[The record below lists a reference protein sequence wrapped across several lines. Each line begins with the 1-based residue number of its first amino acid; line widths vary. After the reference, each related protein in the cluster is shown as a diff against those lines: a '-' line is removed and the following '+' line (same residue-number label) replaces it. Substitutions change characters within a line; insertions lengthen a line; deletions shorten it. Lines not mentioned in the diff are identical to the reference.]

1 MDKMVIKS
9 LYIILL
15 ISSIFSQNASG
26 ENETY
31 ILHKK
36 TPENNEINE
45 KSNEIKSGI
54 TSSKPVPKSDPVSD
68 PVLVPETKPENVR
81 KSE

>member
-1 MDKMVIKS
+1 MFIKS

-15 ISSIFSQNASG
+15 ISSIFSQNVSG

-36 TPENNEINE
+36 TPENNEIHD

-54 TSSKPVPKSDPVSD
+54 TSSKPAPKPEPVSD
-68 PVLVPETKPENVR
+68 PVLVPKTKPKNVR

>member
-1 MDKMVIKS
+1 MFIKS

-31 ILHKK
+31 VLHKK
-36 TPENNEINE
+36 TPENAEIDE

-54 TSSKPVPKSDPVSD
+54 TSSKPAPKPEPVSD
-68 PVLVPETKPENVR
+68 PVLVPKTKPKNVR

>member
-1 MDKMVIKS
+1 MFIKS

-15 ISSIFSQNASG
+15 ISSIFSQNISG

-31 ILHKK
+31 ILHMK
-36 TPENNEINE
+36 TPDNNEINE
-45 KSNEIKSGI
+45 KSDEVKSGI
-54 TSSKPVPKSDPVSD
+54 TSSKPVPKPEPVSD
-68 PVLVPETKPENVR
+68 PVLVPETKPKNVR